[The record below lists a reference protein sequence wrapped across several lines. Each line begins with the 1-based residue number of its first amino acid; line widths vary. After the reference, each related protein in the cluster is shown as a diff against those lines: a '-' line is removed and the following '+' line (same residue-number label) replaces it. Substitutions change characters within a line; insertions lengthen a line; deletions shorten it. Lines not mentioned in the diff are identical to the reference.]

1 MTSLLE
7 EQEVAYDI
15 GGYRDAPAG
24 LRIWGGGTVNTSDI
38 ETLLPWLD
46 WAWDRICQ
54 T

>member
-7 EQEVAYDI
+7 EQEVAHDI
-15 GGYRDAPAG
+15 GGYRDAPVG

-46 WAWDRICQ
+46 WAWDRTCQ